1 MANGV
6 VTTARFTPYT
16 FDEMMKPLMYLQ
28 NKHDALMAANAE
40 MASKMAVMESF
51 LPKESRAYKE
61 MYEPYMQ
68 QVQDMATKLTD
79 RGVLDNKG
87 NFSPEMVNS
96 LRDLRIGFSK
106 TFTPLDDALKRYK
119 LRQENDV
126 LVKNKDPKMIG
137 VFGRKEFDDF
147 LDDPT
152 LGTDSY
158 ISADQFYQEAAKN
171 FQALAR
177 GEFNT
182 PSLKKFSKYYDL
194 FSQTA
199 GMTPDQVID
208 FITKSKGGQFAQEF
222 LNAMFEDQLATY
234 GYADKLDSNGKNR
247 LYSAFKSAMPYLTG
261 PTQHQ
266 LVDNGE
272 KEKEMMAMRAAMT
285 QQQNEPTATAGLS
298 YINNT
303 DPGDAIDED
312 FLKEAQ
318 EFKDSFASGLPK
330 GETNNANSMPTTYV
344 PNSININPSVLMKAF
359 SKDDDGVSARFNKR
373 AYLPNKGD
381 KTYDAMTA
389 LYNSDPVLKQQIIQ
403 IFNKIESGKKISKE
417 DAKLLVGSRDRATV
431 MQYGY
436 RVNPET
442 GASITPQGVKNIIDQ
457 VQPNLLRGNN
467 IPEGMNQED
476 ADVTFK
482 TMSNP
487 SMRFDLRKNK
497 VVISGLKKVDDK
509 EQRVEFRLPIE
520 HLTTS
525 RNIEVNY
532 FDATG
537 NPQKESLPTKQF
549 FNRMKELKKD
559 RSEFGVNK
567 YKAFLDAAVKQIA
580 GFAYGTKDVGNM
592 NFGQTQVDLTQ

>member
-28 NKHDALMAANAE
+28 QKHDTLMAANAE

-61 MYEPYMQ
+61 LYEPYMQ
-68 QVQDMATKLTD
+68 QVQDMATKLSD

-177 GEFNT
+177 GEFNS

-234 GYADKLDSNGKNR
+234 GYADKLDANGKNR

-272 KEKEMMAMRAAMT
+272 KEKEMAYFRASLA
-285 QQQNEPTATAGLS
+285 QQQQADAGMEAGFRYIKNEGSTGELDENRIKEAEEMRNGFRTKIEKSDGLFS
-298 YINNT
+298 PLTIQNKFNKDAFLPKKGSRYYDMMMNYYNSNPVGYQKVKDLMAKLDKGQELTKEENKYLQQTIDGSINMEYTMAINNNT
-303 DPGDAIDED
+303 G
-312 FLKEAQ
+312 
-318 EFKDSFASGLPK
+318 
-330 GETNNANSMPTTYV
+330 
-344 PNSININPSVLMKAF
+344 INL
-359 SKDDDGVSARFNKR
+359 
-373 AYLPNKGD
+373 
-381 KTYDAMTA
+381 
-389 LYNSDPVLKQQIIQ
+389 
-403 IFNKIESGKKISKE
+403 
-417 DAKLLVGSRDRATV
+417 
-431 MQYGY
+431 
-436 RVNPET
+436 
-442 GASITPQGVKNIIDQ
+442 TPDGVKNVINNVQYDVLKGNTPDGMNAEVFMNRFKNLEDPTVRYDIRKGKIVFEGFNKVDGEGMRKASYSIPIKSLINSKTIDIRYINKNGEP
-457 VQPNLLRGNN
+457 VVEN
-467 IPEGMNQED
+467 IPIKDFE
-476 ADVTFK
+476 
-482 TMSNP
+482 
-487 SMRFDLRKNK
+487 
-497 VVISGLKKVDDK
+497 
-509 EQRVEFRLPIE
+509 
-520 HLTTS
+520 
-525 RNIEVNY
+525 
-532 FDATG
+532 ATI
-537 NPQKESLPTKQF
+537 KALAK
-549 FNRMKELKKD
+549 KKD
-559 RSEFGVNK
+559 ETSVNRLL
-567 YKAFLDAAVKQIA
+567 ALLNQGASQIA
-580 GFAYGTKDVGNM
+580 GTAHGASNINNVTYNADGSLVDT
-592 NFGQTQVDLTQ
+592 TQR

>member
-28 NKHDALMAANAE
+28 QKHDTLMAANAE

-61 MYEPYMQ
+61 LYEPYMQ
-68 QVQDMATKLTD
+68 QVQDMATKLSD

-177 GEFNT
+177 GEFNS

-272 KEKEMMAMRAAMT
+272 KEKEMAYFRASLA
-285 QQQNEPTATAGLS
+285 QQQQADAGMEAGFRYIKNEGSTGELDEDRIKEAEEMRNGFRTKIEKSDGLFS
-298 YINNT
+298 PLTIQNKFNKDAFLPKKGSRYYDMMMNYYNSNPVGYQKVKDLMGKLDKGQELTKEENKYLQQTIDGSINMEYTMAINNNT
-303 DPGDAIDED
+303 GINLTPG
-312 FLKEAQ
+312 
-318 EFKDSFASGLPK
+318 
-330 GETNNANSMPTTYV
+330 
-344 PNSININPSVLMKAF
+344 
-359 SKDDDGVSARFNKR
+359 
-373 AYLPNKGD
+373 
-381 KTYDAMTA
+381 
-389 LYNSDPVLKQQIIQ
+389 
-403 IFNKIESGKKISKE
+403 
-417 DAKLLVGSRDRATV
+417 
-431 MQYGY
+431 
-436 RVNPET
+436 
-442 GASITPQGVKNIIDQ
+442 GVKNIINN
-457 VQPNLLRGNN
+457 VQYDALKGNTPDGMNAEVFMNRFKNLEDPTVRYDIRKGKIVFEGFNKVDGEGMRKASYSIPIKSLINSKTIDIRYINKNGEPVVEN
-467 IPEGMNQED
+467 IPIKDFE
-476 ADVTFK
+476 
-482 TMSNP
+482 
-487 SMRFDLRKNK
+487 
-497 VVISGLKKVDDK
+497 
-509 EQRVEFRLPIE
+509 
-520 HLTTS
+520 
-525 RNIEVNY
+525 
-532 FDATG
+532 ATI
-537 NPQKESLPTKQF
+537 KALAK
-549 FNRMKELKKD
+549 KKD
-559 RSEFGVNK
+559 ETSVNRLL
-567 YKAFLDAAVKQIA
+567 ALLNQGASQIA
-580 GFAYGTKDVGNM
+580 GTAHGASNINNVTYNADGSLIDT
-592 NFGQTQVDLTQ
+592 TQR

>member
-28 NKHDALMAANAE
+28 QKHDTLMAANAE

-61 MYEPYMQ
+61 LYEPYMQ
-68 QVQDMATKLTD
+68 QVQDMATKLSD

-177 GEFNT
+177 GEFNS

-272 KEKEMMAMRAAMT
+272 KEKEMAYFRASLA
-285 QQQNEPTATAGLS
+285 QQQQADAGMEAGFRYIKNEGSTGELDEDRIKEAEEMRNGFRTKIEKSDGLFS
-298 YINNT
+298 PLTIQNKFNKDAFLPKKGSRYYDMMMNYYNSNPVGYQKVKDLMAKLDKGQELTKEENKYLQQTIDGSINMEYTMAINNNT
-303 DPGDAIDED
+303 GINLTPG
-312 FLKEAQ
+312 
-318 EFKDSFASGLPK
+318 
-330 GETNNANSMPTTYV
+330 
-344 PNSININPSVLMKAF
+344 
-359 SKDDDGVSARFNKR
+359 
-373 AYLPNKGD
+373 
-381 KTYDAMTA
+381 
-389 LYNSDPVLKQQIIQ
+389 
-403 IFNKIESGKKISKE
+403 
-417 DAKLLVGSRDRATV
+417 
-431 MQYGY
+431 
-436 RVNPET
+436 
-442 GASITPQGVKNIIDQ
+442 GVKNIINN
-457 VQPNLLRGNN
+457 VQYDALKGNTPDGMNAEVFMNRFKNLEDPTVRYDIRKGKIVFEGFNKVDGEGMRKASYSIPIKSLINSKTIDIRYINKNGEPVVEN
-467 IPEGMNQED
+467 IPIKDFE
-476 ADVTFK
+476 
-482 TMSNP
+482 
-487 SMRFDLRKNK
+487 
-497 VVISGLKKVDDK
+497 
-509 EQRVEFRLPIE
+509 
-520 HLTTS
+520 
-525 RNIEVNY
+525 
-532 FDATG
+532 ATI
-537 NPQKESLPTKQF
+537 KALAK
-549 FNRMKELKKD
+549 KKD
-559 RSEFGVNK
+559 ETSVNRLL
-567 YKAFLDAAVKQIA
+567 ALLNQGASQIA
-580 GFAYGTKDVGNM
+580 GTAHGASNINNVTYNADGSLVDT
-592 NFGQTQVDLTQ
+592 TQR

>member
-28 NKHDALMAANAE
+28 QKHDTLMAANAE

-61 MYEPYMQ
+61 LYEPYMQ
-68 QVQDMATKLTD
+68 QVQDMATKLSD

-177 GEFNT
+177 GEFNS

-234 GYADKLDSNGKNR
+234 GYADKLDANGKNR

-272 KEKEMMAMRAAMT
+272 KEKEMAYFRASLA
-285 QQQNEPTATAGLS
+285 QQQQADAGMEAGFRYIKNEGSTGELDEDRIKEAEEMRNGFRTKIEKSDGLFS
-298 YINNT
+298 PLTIQNKFNKDAFLPKKGSRYYDMMMNYYNSNPVGYQKVKDLMAKLDKGQELTKEENKYLQQTIDGSINMEYTMAINNNT
-303 DPGDAIDED
+303 GINLTPG
-312 FLKEAQ
+312 
-318 EFKDSFASGLPK
+318 
-330 GETNNANSMPTTYV
+330 
-344 PNSININPSVLMKAF
+344 
-359 SKDDDGVSARFNKR
+359 
-373 AYLPNKGD
+373 
-381 KTYDAMTA
+381 
-389 LYNSDPVLKQQIIQ
+389 
-403 IFNKIESGKKISKE
+403 
-417 DAKLLVGSRDRATV
+417 
-431 MQYGY
+431 
-436 RVNPET
+436 
-442 GASITPQGVKNIIDQ
+442 GVKNIINN
-457 VQPNLLRGNN
+457 VQYDALKGNTPDGMNAEVFMNRFKNLEDPTVRYDIRKGKIVFEGFNKVDGEGMRKASYSIPIKSLINSKTIDIRYINKNGEPVVEN
-467 IPEGMNQED
+467 IPIKDFE
-476 ADVTFK
+476 
-482 TMSNP
+482 
-487 SMRFDLRKNK
+487 
-497 VVISGLKKVDDK
+497 
-509 EQRVEFRLPIE
+509 
-520 HLTTS
+520 
-525 RNIEVNY
+525 
-532 FDATG
+532 ATI
-537 NPQKESLPTKQF
+537 KALAK
-549 FNRMKELKKD
+549 KKD
-559 RSEFGVNK
+559 ETSVNRLL
-567 YKAFLDAAVKQIA
+567 ALLNQGASQIA
-580 GFAYGTKDVGNM
+580 GTAHGASNINNVTYNADGSLVDT
-592 NFGQTQVDLTQ
+592 TQR

>member
-28 NKHDALMAANAE
+28 QKHDTLMAANAE

-61 MYEPYMQ
+61 LYEPYMQ
-68 QVQDMATKLTD
+68 QVQDMATKLSD

-177 GEFNT
+177 GEFNS

-272 KEKEMMAMRAAMT
+272 KEKEMAYFRASLA
-285 QQQNEPTATAGLS
+285 QQQQADAGMEAGFRYIKNEGSTGELDEDRIKEAEEMRNGFRTKIEKSDGLFS
-298 YINNT
+298 PLTIQNKFNKDAFLPKKGSRYYDMMMNYYNSNPVGYQKVKDLMAKLDKGQELTKEENKYLQQTIDGSINMEYTMAINNNT
-303 DPGDAIDED
+303 GINLTPG
-312 FLKEAQ
+312 
-318 EFKDSFASGLPK
+318 
-330 GETNNANSMPTTYV
+330 
-344 PNSININPSVLMKAF
+344 
-359 SKDDDGVSARFNKR
+359 
-373 AYLPNKGD
+373 
-381 KTYDAMTA
+381 
-389 LYNSDPVLKQQIIQ
+389 
-403 IFNKIESGKKISKE
+403 
-417 DAKLLVGSRDRATV
+417 
-431 MQYGY
+431 
-436 RVNPET
+436 
-442 GASITPQGVKNIIDQ
+442 GVKNIINN
-457 VQPNLLRGNN
+457 VQYDVLKGNTPDGMNAEVFMNRFKNLEDPTVRYDIRKGKIVFEGFNKIDGEGMRKASYSIPIKSLINSKTIDIRYINKNGEPVVEN
-467 IPEGMNQED
+467 IPIKDFE
-476 ADVTFK
+476 
-482 TMSNP
+482 
-487 SMRFDLRKNK
+487 
-497 VVISGLKKVDDK
+497 
-509 EQRVEFRLPIE
+509 
-520 HLTTS
+520 
-525 RNIEVNY
+525 
-532 FDATG
+532 ATI
-537 NPQKESLPTKQF
+537 KALAK
-549 FNRMKELKKD
+549 KKD
-559 RSEFGVNK
+559 ETSVNRLL
-567 YKAFLDAAVKQIA
+567 ALLNQGASQIA
-580 GFAYGTKDVGNM
+580 GTAHGASNINNVTYNADGSLVDT
-592 NFGQTQVDLTQ
+592 TQR

>member
-28 NKHDALMAANAE
+28 QKHDTLMAANAE

-61 MYEPYMQ
+61 LYEPYMQ
-68 QVQDMATKLTD
+68 QVQDMATKLSD

-177 GEFNT
+177 GEFNS

-272 KEKEMMAMRAAMT
+272 KEKEMAYFRASLA
-285 QQQNEPTATAGLS
+285 QQQQAEAGMEAGFRYIKNEGSTGELDEDRIKEAEEMRNGFITKIEKSDGLFS
-298 YINNT
+298 PITIQNKFNKDAFLPKKGSRYYDMMMNYYNSNPVGYQKVKDLMAKLDKGQELTKEENKYLQQTIDGSINMEYTMAINNNT
-303 DPGDAIDED
+303 GINLTPG
-312 FLKEAQ
+312 
-318 EFKDSFASGLPK
+318 
-330 GETNNANSMPTTYV
+330 
-344 PNSININPSVLMKAF
+344 
-359 SKDDDGVSARFNKR
+359 
-373 AYLPNKGD
+373 
-381 KTYDAMTA
+381 
-389 LYNSDPVLKQQIIQ
+389 
-403 IFNKIESGKKISKE
+403 
-417 DAKLLVGSRDRATV
+417 
-431 MQYGY
+431 
-436 RVNPET
+436 
-442 GASITPQGVKNIIDQ
+442 GVKNVINNVQYDALKGNTPDGMNAEIFMNRFKNLEDPTVRYDIRKGKIVFEGFNKVDGEGMRKASYSIPIKSLINSKTIDIRYINKNGEP
-457 VQPNLLRGNN
+457 VVEN
-467 IPEGMNQED
+467 IPIKDFE
-476 ADVTFK
+476 
-482 TMSNP
+482 
-487 SMRFDLRKNK
+487 
-497 VVISGLKKVDDK
+497 
-509 EQRVEFRLPIE
+509 
-520 HLTTS
+520 
-525 RNIEVNY
+525 
-532 FDATG
+532 ATI
-537 NPQKESLPTKQF
+537 KALAK
-549 FNRMKELKKD
+549 KKD
-559 RSEFGVNK
+559 ETSVNRLL
-567 YKAFLDAAVKQIA
+567 ALLNQGASQIA
-580 GFAYGTKDVGNM
+580 GTAHGASNINNVTYNADGSLVDT
-592 NFGQTQVDLTQ
+592 TQR

>member
-28 NKHDALMAANAE
+28 QKHDTLMAANAE

-61 MYEPYMQ
+61 LYEPYMQ
-68 QVQDMATKLTD
+68 QVQDMATKLSD

-177 GEFNT
+177 GEFNS

-272 KEKEMMAMRAAMT
+272 KEKEMAYFRASLA
-285 QQQNEPTATAGLS
+285 QQQQAEAGMEAGFRYIKNEGSTGELDEDRIKEAEEMRNGFRTKIEKSDGLFS
-298 YINNT
+298 PLTIQNKFNKDAFLPKKGSRYYDMMMNYYNSNPVGYQKVKDLMAKLDKGQELTKEENKYLQQTIDGSINMEYTMAINNNT
-303 DPGDAIDED
+303 GINLTPG
-312 FLKEAQ
+312 
-318 EFKDSFASGLPK
+318 
-330 GETNNANSMPTTYV
+330 
-344 PNSININPSVLMKAF
+344 
-359 SKDDDGVSARFNKR
+359 
-373 AYLPNKGD
+373 
-381 KTYDAMTA
+381 
-389 LYNSDPVLKQQIIQ
+389 
-403 IFNKIESGKKISKE
+403 
-417 DAKLLVGSRDRATV
+417 
-431 MQYGY
+431 
-436 RVNPET
+436 
-442 GASITPQGVKNIIDQ
+442 GVKNIINN
-457 VQPNLLRGNN
+457 VQYDALKGNTPDGMNAEVFMNRFKNLEDPTVRYDIRKGKIVFEGFNKVDGEGMRKASYSIPIKSLINSKTIDIRYINKNGEPVVEN
-467 IPEGMNQED
+467 IPIKDFE
-476 ADVTFK
+476 
-482 TMSNP
+482 
-487 SMRFDLRKNK
+487 
-497 VVISGLKKVDDK
+497 
-509 EQRVEFRLPIE
+509 
-520 HLTTS
+520 
-525 RNIEVNY
+525 
-532 FDATG
+532 ATI
-537 NPQKESLPTKQF
+537 KALAK
-549 FNRMKELKKD
+549 KKD
-559 RSEFGVNK
+559 ETSVNRLL
-567 YKAFLDAAVKQIA
+567 ALLNQGASQIA
-580 GFAYGTKDVGNM
+580 GTAHGASNINNVTYNADGSLVDT
-592 NFGQTQVDLTQ
+592 TQR

>member
-28 NKHDALMAANAE
+28 QKHDTLMAANAE
-40 MASKMAVMESF
+40 MASKMAVMENF

-61 MYEPYMQ
+61 LYEPYMQ
-68 QVQDMATKLTD
+68 QVQDMATKLSD

-177 GEFNT
+177 GEFNS

-272 KEKEMMAMRAAMT
+272 KEKEMAYFRASLA
-285 QQQNEPTATAGLS
+285 QQQQAEAGMEDGFRYIKNEGSTGELDEDRIKEAEEMRNGFRTKIEKSDGLFS
-298 YINNT
+298 PLTIQNKFNKDAFLPKKGSRYYDMMMNYYNSNPIGYQKVKDLMAKLDKGQELTKEENKYLQQTIDGSINMEYTMAINNNT
-303 DPGDAIDED
+303 GINLTPG
-312 FLKEAQ
+312 
-318 EFKDSFASGLPK
+318 
-330 GETNNANSMPTTYV
+330 
-344 PNSININPSVLMKAF
+344 
-359 SKDDDGVSARFNKR
+359 
-373 AYLPNKGD
+373 
-381 KTYDAMTA
+381 
-389 LYNSDPVLKQQIIQ
+389 
-403 IFNKIESGKKISKE
+403 
-417 DAKLLVGSRDRATV
+417 
-431 MQYGY
+431 
-436 RVNPET
+436 
-442 GASITPQGVKNIIDQ
+442 GVKNIINN
-457 VQPNLLRGNN
+457 VQYDALKGNTPDGMNAEVFMNRFKNLEDPTVRYDIRKGKIVFEGFNKVDGEGMRKASYSIPIKSLINSKTIDIRYINKNGEPVVEN
-467 IPEGMNQED
+467 IPIKDFE
-476 ADVTFK
+476 
-482 TMSNP
+482 
-487 SMRFDLRKNK
+487 
-497 VVISGLKKVDDK
+497 
-509 EQRVEFRLPIE
+509 
-520 HLTTS
+520 
-525 RNIEVNY
+525 
-532 FDATG
+532 ATI
-537 NPQKESLPTKQF
+537 KALAK
-549 FNRMKELKKD
+549 KKD
-559 RSEFGVNK
+559 ETSVNRLL
-567 YKAFLDAAVKQIA
+567 ALLNQGASQIA
-580 GFAYGTKDVGNM
+580 GTAHGASNINNVTYNADGSLIDT
-592 NFGQTQVDLTQ
+592 TQR

>member
-96 LRDLRIGFSK
+96 LRDLRVGFSK

-208 FITKSKGGQFAQEF
+208 FITESKGGQFAQEF

-266 LVDNGE
+266 LADNGE

-285 QQQNEPTATAGLS
+285 QKQQADADAEAGFRYIKNEGSTGELDEDRIKEAEEMRNGFRTKIETSNGIFSPLTIQNKFNKDAFLPKKGSRYYNMMMNYYNSNPVGYQKVKDLMAKLDKGQELTKEENKYLQQTIDGSINMEYTMA
-298 YINNT
+298 INNNT
-303 DPGDAIDED
+303 G
-312 FLKEAQ
+312 
-318 EFKDSFASGLPK
+318 
-330 GETNNANSMPTTYV
+330 
-344 PNSININPSVLMKAF
+344 INI
-359 SKDDDGVSARFNKR
+359 
-373 AYLPNKGD
+373 
-381 KTYDAMTA
+381 
-389 LYNSDPVLKQQIIQ
+389 
-403 IFNKIESGKKISKE
+403 
-417 DAKLLVGSRDRATV
+417 
-431 MQYGY
+431 
-436 RVNPET
+436 
-442 GASITPQGVKNIIDQ
+442 TPGGVKNVINNVQYDVLKGNTPDGMNAEVFMNRFKNLEDPTVRYDIRKGKIVFEGFNKVDGEGMRKASYSIPIKSLINSKTIDIRYINKNGEP
-457 VQPNLLRGNN
+457 VVEN
-467 IPEGMNQED
+467 IP
-476 ADVTFK
+476 
-482 TMSNP
+482 
-487 SMRFDLRKNK
+487 
-497 VVISGLKKVDDK
+497 IK
-509 EQRVEFRLPIE
+509 EFE
-520 HLTTS
+520 
-525 RNIEVNY
+525 
-532 FDATG
+532 ATI
-537 NPQKESLPTKQF
+537 KALSK
-549 FNRMKELKKD
+549 KKD
-559 RSEFGVNK
+559 ETSVNRLL
-567 YKAFLDAAVKQIA
+567 ALLNQGASQIA
-580 GFAYGTKDVGNM
+580 GTAYGASNIGNITY
-592 NFGQTQVDLTQ
+592 NADGSLIDTTQR

>member
-28 NKHDALMAANAE
+28 QKHDTLMAANAE

-61 MYEPYMQ
+61 LYEPYMQ
-68 QVQDMATKLTD
+68 QVQDMATKLSD

-177 GEFNT
+177 GEFNS

-266 LVDNGE
+266 LIDNGE
-272 KEKEMMAMRAAMT
+272 KEKEMAYFRASLA
-285 QQQNEPTATAGLS
+285 QQQQADAGMEAGFRYIKNEGSTGELDEDRIKEAEEMRNGFRTKIEKSDGLFS
-298 YINNT
+298 PLTIQNKFNKDAFLPKKGSRYYDMMMNYYNSNPVGYQKVKDLMAKLDKGQELTKEENKYLQQTIDGSINMEYTMAINNNT
-303 DPGDAIDED
+303 GINLTPG
-312 FLKEAQ
+312 
-318 EFKDSFASGLPK
+318 
-330 GETNNANSMPTTYV
+330 
-344 PNSININPSVLMKAF
+344 
-359 SKDDDGVSARFNKR
+359 
-373 AYLPNKGD
+373 
-381 KTYDAMTA
+381 
-389 LYNSDPVLKQQIIQ
+389 
-403 IFNKIESGKKISKE
+403 
-417 DAKLLVGSRDRATV
+417 
-431 MQYGY
+431 
-436 RVNPET
+436 
-442 GASITPQGVKNIIDQ
+442 GVKNIINN
-457 VQPNLLRGNN
+457 VQYDALKGNTPDGMNAEVFMNRFKNLEDPTVRYDIRKGKIVFEGFNKVDGEGMRKASYSIPIKSLINSKTIDIRYINKNGEPVVEN
-467 IPEGMNQED
+467 IPIKDFE
-476 ADVTFK
+476 
-482 TMSNP
+482 
-487 SMRFDLRKNK
+487 
-497 VVISGLKKVDDK
+497 
-509 EQRVEFRLPIE
+509 
-520 HLTTS
+520 
-525 RNIEVNY
+525 
-532 FDATG
+532 ATI
-537 NPQKESLPTKQF
+537 KALAK
-549 FNRMKELKKD
+549 KKD
-559 RSEFGVNK
+559 ETSVNRLL
-567 YKAFLDAAVKQIA
+567 ALLNQGASQIA
-580 GFAYGTKDVGNM
+580 GTAHGASNINNVTYNADGSLIDT
-592 NFGQTQVDLTQ
+592 TQR